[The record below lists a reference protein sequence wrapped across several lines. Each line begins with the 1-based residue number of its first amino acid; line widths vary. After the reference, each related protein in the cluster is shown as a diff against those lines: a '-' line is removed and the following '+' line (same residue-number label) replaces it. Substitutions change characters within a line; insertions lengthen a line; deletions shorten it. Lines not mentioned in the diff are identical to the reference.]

1 MGVNINVLTLVAL
14 TSGTKDPKILLDT
27 SEFVPK
33 TFYVGCGTRSTYVR
47 ASREAY
53 LNRLEYAGWRARER
67 RDGQRVRAVVLDS
80 IIVLSNALDTHVV
93 TDRRRRSGKRARP
106 KPRCNSVCCLRFL
119 DRGSGDNDPHSCCA
133 ISKPT
138 ATYQKGL

>member
-80 IIVLSNALDTHVV
+80 IIVLSKIKEPACRHFCLQTPGRLSHNTKLPANLLRLLLRCVV
-93 TDRRRRSGKRARP
+93 SCSFCLIIVEQARR
-106 KPRCNSVCCLRFL
+106 
-119 DRGSGDNDPHSCCA
+119 
-133 ISKPT
+133 
-138 ATYQKGL
+138 Q